1 MLRKANQKRKLDQM
15 VIAEGDFTTDH
26 LQRLDWRDYLDEN
39 QLADLGVDAT
49 AGDDGDT
56 GAGKG
61 AAQSAA
67 EIRQALA
74 AAEDVE
80 DAAAA
85 KAAINELEVDRGD
98 FAGEGQQASGAAA
111 TIGKD
116 GLVNT
121 AADGQKEEEEDPLAG
136 TVDGVMIQW
145 VEEDWDYFR
154 DA

>member
-49 AGDDGDT
+49 AGDEGDT

-98 FAGEGQQASGAAA
+98 FAGEGQQASGSAA
-111 TIGKD
+111 TFGKD

-136 TVDGVMIQW
+136 TVDGVMINW